1 MEKIKRALF
10 YRLSVMIGFLLVCC
24 VLVGYAQANA
34 NGASS
39 KLVVAKLKTAK
50 DRDLPYGLKT
60 VVGAFAHKMDTGS
73 LSKKLNDLNGD
84 LYNDYDDPR
93 RIKLRISQPQH
104 RLWLKSGAH
113 AYKYIKDYPGAIE
126 FRALRLIKGTRF
138 ELYSL
143 MTYQELDCNNCE
155 YGLIQA
161 VNILLTVSK
170 GQIIDHMT
178 GAFNSGNNLGY
189 VHRYLYIDALKGIY
203 TVDLVSDEEGAESRE
218 LQSWSINTSGHF
230 IRKLKK

>member
-1 MEKIKRALF
+1 MEKTKLAGYDVLPV
-10 YRLSVMIGFLLVCC
+10 LIGLMLMCC
-24 VLVGYAQANA
+24 VLASHAQTN
-34 NGASS
+34 SS
-39 KLVVAKLKTAK
+39 GKAVVAKLKAAK

-60 VVGAFAHKMDTGS
+60 VASGFARKMDAGS
-73 LSKKLNDLNGD
+73 LSKKLNDLNRD
-84 LYNDYDDPR
+84 LYDDYDDPR
-93 RIKLRISQPQH
+93 RIKLRISQPLH

-113 AYKYIKDYPGAIE
+113 AYKFIKDYPGTME
-126 FRALRLIKGTRF
+126 FRALRLSKGARF

-143 MTYQELDCNNCE
+143 MAYQELDCNNCE

-161 VNILLTVSK
+161 VNVLLTVTK

-203 TVDLVSDEEGAESRE
+203 TVDLVSDEEGAEARE
-218 LQSWSINTSGHF
+218 LQSWSINSSGHF
-230 IRKLKK
+230 IKK